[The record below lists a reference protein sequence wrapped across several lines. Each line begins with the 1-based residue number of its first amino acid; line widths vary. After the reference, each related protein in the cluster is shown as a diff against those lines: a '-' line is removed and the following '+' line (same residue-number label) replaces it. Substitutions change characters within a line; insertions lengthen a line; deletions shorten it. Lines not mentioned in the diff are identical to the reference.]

1 MYLLYRFYKQ
11 TKHKKSITVFMGEQK
26 TQSITPNSVFPIKIN
41 DDKKIYHSLFL
52 INNNQR

>member
-41 DDKKIYHSLFL
+41 DDKKYIIHYS
-52 INNNQR
+52 